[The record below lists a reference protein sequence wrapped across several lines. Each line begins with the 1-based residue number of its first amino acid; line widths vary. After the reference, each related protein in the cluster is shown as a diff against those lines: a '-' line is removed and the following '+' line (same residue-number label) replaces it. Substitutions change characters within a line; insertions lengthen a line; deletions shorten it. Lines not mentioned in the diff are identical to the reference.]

1 MILKQNRY
9 KRRPHWLK
17 RKLPAGEN
25 YTEISRLL
33 KDQNLHTVC
42 KSAHCPN
49 VGDCWARR
57 TATFM
62 ILGDSCTRNCLF
74 CAIDHGHVHS
84 LDAEEPLRVARA
96 VKQLDLSY
104 AVITS
109 VTRDDLPDGG
119 ALQFARTIEQIRELQ
134 PRCRIEVLI
143 PDLQGDPRALDII
156 FKSHPDVLNHNLETV
171 ERLYEKVRPQANFE
185 RSLKVIHLAKSAG
198 LTTKSG
204 MMLGI
209 GEKDDE
215 IIKAIQSLL
224 NAGCDILT
232 LGQYLQPSKD
242 QVEVDR
248 FVPPEQFDRLKKM
261 GLELGFRHVESG
273 PFVRSSYH
281 ADEQLLPDADSAV
294 QQK

>member
-1 MILKQNRY
+1 MKQNQY

-25 YTEISRLL
+25 YTEISRLM

-74 CAIDHGHVHS
+74 CAIDHGDVQS
-84 LDAEEPLRVARA
+84 LDTEEPLRVARA
-96 VKQLDLSY
+96 VKHLDLSY

-119 ALQFARTIEQIRELQ
+119 ALQFARTIEQIRKVQ
-134 PRCRIEVLI
+134 PKCRIEVLI
-143 PDLQGDPRALDII
+143 PDLQADVRALDII
-156 FKSHPDVLNHNLETV
+156 FKSYPDVLNHNLETV
-171 ERLYEKVRPQANFE
+171 KRLYDKVRPQANFE
-185 RSLKVIHLAKSAG
+185 RSLKVLHLAKSAG

-209 GEKDDE
+209 GEQDDE
-215 IIKAIQSLL
+215 IIKAMQSLL

-248 FVPPEQFDRLKKM
+248 FVPPEQFNRFKII

-281 ADEQLLPDADSAV
+281 ADEQLTPNADLTA